1 MSAQERFMD
10 AAKAFVEAKTS
21 ENRAVAAML
30 DAYNAMVTGPVD
42 VVEHH
47 IDDIRRNAVFVQR
60 KRRLWSQQKLGLE
73 LGFPAHTAQVR
84 VAQIERGFRKMT
96 ADLFSRIAVVFNMP
110 MGDLEA
116 VGRRDAE
123 QWGERVLS
131 VLRCAAGPITI
142 AGLADR
148 AELSTSDCWTEL
160 EPLLNAGRALK
171 VPGGFVISK
180 ELS

>member
-42 VVEHH
+42 VVEHS
-47 IDDIRRNAVFVQR
+47 IEDIRRNAVFVER
-60 KRRLWSQQKLGLE
+60 KRRLWSQQKLGEE
-73 LGFPAHTAQVR
+73 LGFPVSTAQAR
-84 VAQIERGFRKMT
+84 VAQIEGGFRKMT
-96 ADLFSRIAVVFNMP
+96 PDLFSMIARVFNLP
-110 MGDLEA
+110 MSELEA

-123 QWGERVLS
+123 QWGQRVLEA
-131 VLRCAAGPITI
+131 LRCAAGPLTI
-142 AGLADR
+142 AGLSDR
-148 AELSTSDCWTEL
+148 AELSTSDCWAQL

-171 VPGGFVISK
+171 VPGGFVITK